1 MEDRTINIIL
11 LSKRSG
17 TLKNV
22 KKAIAQYMSEE
33 CCCPIEVYTDKILFT
48 IVEDAV
54 FDFLYHVSRKRDYI
68 SFFRK
73 IIEADCDTMLDRMLL
88 AMGMIQVAE
97 EVNGEF
103 RYINGWHDTDFTK
116 KLDTNKWTIK

>member
-1 MEDRTINIIL
+1 MEDRTINIIM

-17 TLKNV
+17 NFRNV
-22 KKAIAQYMSEE
+22 KKAIAQK
-33 CCCPIEVYTDKILFT
+33 C
-48 IVEDAV
+48 
-54 FDFLYHVSRKRDYI
+54 DYI
-68 SFFRK
+68 SFFRE

-116 KLDTNKWTIK
+116 KLDANKWVIK